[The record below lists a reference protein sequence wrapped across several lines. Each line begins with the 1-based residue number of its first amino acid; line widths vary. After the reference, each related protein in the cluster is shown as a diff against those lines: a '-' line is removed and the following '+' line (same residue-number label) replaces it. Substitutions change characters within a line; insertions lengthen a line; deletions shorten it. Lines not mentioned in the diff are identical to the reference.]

1 MASSWEGTSKHKGIF
16 AKLGIKDP
24 SALGRPMP
32 NIEAAEAAFQPYVP
46 PVVELLQGPLMAAEE
61 GAVTIRGRALE
72 CMGHIALGVGK
83 DNFAPFLALAFQSA
97 EQGLQVS
104 TPFIL
109 GLFALSLLFVSHSCC
124 ILSCLDPPTRESHL
138 LSTRCITCVPAS
150 APAPAPG
157 LTARR

>member
-1 MASSWEGTSKHKGIF
+1 MGKLLGLVQSPRISIREMALAAISST
-16 AKLGIKDP
+16 AV
-24 SALGRPMP
+24 
-32 NIEAAEAAFQPYVP
+32 AAEAAFQPYVP

-150 APAPAPG
+150 APAPG